1 MANRITTKGKQMKR
15 AVIREYSECEVPYP
29 CILDLTKTT
38 VKDCTGCWSCWL
50 KTPGRC
56 IHKDLDA
63 FYKDYLDT
71 EKVIIFSKVSYGFV
85 SGNLKTLFDRML
97 PLFLP
102 YITYKT
108 GESMHVP
115 RYDKYPEV
123 EVYYQGEFSSIED
136 RKIYEDYIHRTFYQ
150 FYSKCEIVKP
160 ITQFS
165 LEEE

>member
-1 MANRITTKGKQMKR
+1 MESNI
-15 AVIREYSECEVPYP
+15 VIKEYDGFELPSRYT
-29 CILDLTKTT
+29 LDLRETT

-56 IHKDLDA
+56 AYKDLDE
-63 FYKDYLDT
+63 FYKEYLAA
-71 EKVIIFSKVSYGFV
+71 EKVVIFSKVTQGFV
-85 SGNLKTLFDRML
+85 SGDLKTLFDRMI

-115 RYDKYPEV
+115 RYEKYPDIEFH
-123 EVYYQGEFSSIED
+123 YQGEFSTIED
-136 RKIYEDYIHRTFYQ
+136 QKIYEDYIHRTFYQ

-160 ITQFS
+160 MTQFP
-165 LEEE
+165 LEETYR